1 MNDFSKVFFL
11 IVLSLLLLQ
20 CGPDYQT
27 NKRVLIKGQ
36 LQNDT
41 GEPMRNI
48 DVSAFTLTDDYFQG
62 NQQNGYLLG
71 RNKSQEDGSFAV
83 ICLLDVDSDFF
94 ITVNGIEDYIDYS
107 YVFKTDFSEPEDL
120 VVDMG
125 TVTLRKRAN
134 VTFNLSRTSP
144 AGTSIDFIISYENP
158 FCAVV
163 YEDDSLMSEES
174 TCFERTTFTRSF
186 DGNSENFSSSFNSVL
201 GSDVTIIYSI
211 DNQPEETETF
221 TIDQSNFTY
230 EFTY

>member
-1 MNDFSKVFFL
+1 MSDFLKVFFL
-11 IVLSLLLLQ
+11 IVFSLLLLQ

-36 LQNDT
+36 LQNGI
-41 GEPMRNI
+41 GEPIGNI
-48 DVSAFTLTDDYFQG
+48 DVSVITLANGNFPG
-62 NQQNGYLLG
+62 NQPNGYLLG
-71 RNKSQEDGSFAV
+71 RNKSQEDGSIAV

-125 TVTLRKRAN
+125 TVTLRKGASVN
-134 VTFNLSRTSP
+134 FNLSRTSP
-144 AGTSIDFIISYENP
+144 AGTSIDFVISYENP
-158 FCAVV
+158 FCTVV
-163 YEDDSLMSEES
+163 YEDDSLIPEES
-174 TCFERTTFTRSF
+174 TCFEQRTFTRSL

-201 GSDVTIIYSI
+201 GSDFTIIYSI